1 MRAPSDSSRL
11 KDLCR
16 TDRITSPDHT
26 TAYSV
31 WKSFSVTRFIHIDHS
46 FTSFGGHEYDYA
58 MNLLQEAEVSGYS
71 IVLATHQ
78 SFRDKERLPQ
88 HWQVFSPFPHTI
100 VKNHHLSSA
109 PQYPDRNRHFIGRVC
124 DHYRKW
130 REKRRH
136 RRFSLACEQLFQ
148 QIGFEDGDQCFLAT
162 FSELDLPGLAE
173 FLQRNPMSIRATWHI
188 QFHFDFALDEPEQSE
203 KRQALEAEVRSRL
216 SEFFA
221 LAGTHRV
228 HFYCTTPALA
238 ELYDSLGI
246 APFEYLPFPVN
257 SALKIAPRCAAGPL
271 CVSIAGGSR
280 REKGIHQLGSTLACV
295 SNDPAVAKKVRFVG
309 QMSLRHH
316 RQLMKDLQARS
327 PRSHVEFDK
336 LPHPLPTDAYHELL
350 QNAAIGLF
358 LYDKSQY
365 IRRCSGILQEM
376 LAAGKPVIVP
386 ADCWL
391 ADQVAEPNY
400 QYLDRLPETASV
412 VHEISSSEVHWQS
425 EGPNLLAQVEVPAGD
440 SLQILVSLNPGDVR
454 KPLRYLHVRG
464 EQRNDS
470 GDCLALEKISLVRR
484 SGDRPLHFLVT
495 PAAGT
500 RNFRI
505 FLQNESCE
513 GIELA
518 DELTIRFLDTTDS
531 GLHPSGSIGLISAD
545 ESQVASLL
553 RDIVSHYDHYLASA
567 QRYAVQWREEHHSRR
582 SIETFQRHTPTIT
595 TQHEGDSVN
604 LPTNGSHLP
613 QSERINPPHPTQP
626 KTTTMEKL
634 TVMIPCC
641 NEERTI
647 GACIE
652 SVLPF
657 ADEILVAD
665 SGSTDRTIEV
675 VESYPECRLIRHTWN
690 GYCHFKNWALERAS
704 HDWVMCLDA
713 DERVT
718 PQLADEICEILKNPP
733 EEIAAYSVAFQTYFL
748 GHRVRFSNWNNRS
761 LRLIRRE
768 CRFRVCRVHE
778 NVDISKEQT
787 GRLKNP
793 VLHYSIHS
801 YDQFFEK
808 YARYSKLAAEDM
820 YSCGRRAS
828 FWNTLV
834 RPFLRFF
841 HLYVIRGGFL
851 DGLVG
856 IQISMFMSF
865 YYSFAKQARLWE
877 MENTIHEPVRSRL
890 SDLVSSKT
898 SETISL
904 DVSKS
909 DSAADKKAA

>member
-1 MRAPSDSSRL
+1 M
-11 KDLCR
+11 
-16 TDRITSPDHT
+16 
-26 TAYSV
+26 
-31 WKSFSVTRFIHIDHS
+31 TRFIHIDHS

-58 MNLLQEAEVSGYS
+58 MNLLHEAEAAGFS

-78 SFRDKERLPQ
+78 SFRDRDRLPEN
-88 HWQVFSPFPHTI
+88 WQVFSPFPHTI
-100 VKNHHLSSA
+100 VKSHRLSSA
-109 PQYPDRNRHFIGRVC
+109 PQYRNRKAHLVSRISDRV
-124 DHYRKW
+124 RKW
-130 REKRRH
+130 RAKRRH
-136 RRFSLACEQLFQ
+136 RRFAFACEQLFRET
-148 QIGFEDGDQCFLAT
+148 GFQAGDQCFLAT

-173 FLQRNPMSIRATWHI
+173 FLRRNPKSIRATWHI
-188 QFHFDFALDEPEQSE
+188 LFHFDFALDEPEDSE
-203 KRQALEAEVRSRL
+203 KRRAIEMEVRSRL
-216 SEFFA
+216 REFYA

-238 ELYDSLGI
+238 ELYNSLGI
-246 APFEYLPFPVN
+246 ATFQYLPFPVN
-257 SALKIAPRCAAGPL
+257 PDLKIAPRCAAGPL
-271 CVSIAGGSR
+271 CISIAGGSR
-280 REKGIHQLGSTLACV
+280 REKGIHQLGKTLAGV
-295 SNDPAVAKKVRFVG
+295 SDDPLLAGKVRFVG

-316 RQLMKDLQARS
+316 RQLMKDLQLRS
-327 PRSHVEFDK
+327 PHSPVAFDK
-336 LPHPLPTDAYHELL
+336 LPHPLPTDAYHQLL
-350 QNAAIGLF
+350 QNAAIGMF
-358 LYDKSQY
+358 LYDRSQY

-400 QYLDRLPETASV
+400 RYLDQLSEQAAI
-412 VHEISSSEVHWQS
+412 VHEASSAEMSDHPDE
-425 EGPNLLAQVEVPAGD
+425 PDLAMQCAIPAAG
-440 SLQILVSLNPGDVR
+440 STQILVSLRPRRRR
-454 KPLRYLHVRG
+454 KIARYRHGRVELLNEVG
-464 EQRNDS
+464 ERLTVQ
-470 GDCLALEKISLVRR
+470 KVSLVRR
-484 SGDRPLHFLVT
+484 EATRWQHFLVT
-495 PAAGT
+495 PTPESAI
-500 RNFRI
+500 FRL
-505 FLQNESCE
+505 FLENDSCE
-513 GIELA
+513 GIEFA
-518 DELTIRFLDTTDS
+518 DELKIRFLDTTGS
-531 GLHPSGSIGLISAD
+531 GPHPLGSIGLISAAED
-545 ESQVASLL
+545 QVASLL
-553 RDIVSHYDHYLASA
+553 RELVSHYDHYFCSA
-567 QRYAVQWREEHHSRR
+567 QRHAIAWREQHHSRR
-582 SIETFQRHTPTIT
+582 SIEAFQHAASTDRQNESDSFT
-595 TQHEGDSVN
+595 DSVQG
-604 LPTNGSHLP
+604 LHESPSSRVIPTHTE
-613 QSERINPPHPTQP
+613 QS
-626 KTTTMEKL
+626 KTGTMEKL

-641 NEERTI
+641 NEEATI

-657 ADEILVAD
+657 ADEILIAD

-718 PQLADEICEILKNPP
+718 PELAHEICEILKNPP
-733 EEIAAYSVAFQTYFL
+733 EKIAAYSVAFQTYFL

-778 NVDISKEQT
+778 SVEISKEQT
-787 GRLKNP
+787 GRLENP

-820 YSCGRRAS
+820 HTIGRRAS
-828 FWNTLV
+828 VWSMLV

-851 DGLVG
+851 DGRVG

-877 MENTIHEPVRSRL
+877 MENAVKEPVRSRL
-890 SDLVSSKT
+890 PEGSLERG
-898 SETISL
+898 SETIAIPGPL
-904 DVSKS
+904 PKP
-909 DSAADKKAA
+909 SADQKAA